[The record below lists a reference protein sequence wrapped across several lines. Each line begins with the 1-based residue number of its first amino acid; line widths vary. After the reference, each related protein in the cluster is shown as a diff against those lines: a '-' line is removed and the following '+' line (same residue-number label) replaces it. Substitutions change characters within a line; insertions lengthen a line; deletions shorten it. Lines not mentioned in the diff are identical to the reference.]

1 MDKSW
6 MHERRFSKEYVNGVD
21 DFIQFVESHM
31 GKECDVRC
39 PCTRCLN
46 LIIKDQISVK
56 QHIMINGIDPGYDT
70 WFYHG
75 ESTSHS
81 VVGDDQTDQE
91 PTYDRE
97 EEDEDDGVNDILFNL
112 HEQYTQ
118 SDTNGVDNTNDGGV
132 PTYLEDLIRGARTEL
147 YPGCK
152 KISRTSF
159 IIQLL
164 HLKVYNKLSNKTVD
178 MILQLMKSSFPDGET
193 LPGSYYEAKKFLRDL
208 GLGYECI
215 HACKYDCALYWKEN
229 KKLEAC
235 PICQT
240 SRWKLNDGV
249 GKKIPHKIL
258 RYFPLKPRLQRLF
271 MSEKTSKKMVWHNEK
286 RVNDEYMR
294 HPADSAAWK
303 DFDKEFPQFAE
314 DPRNVRL
321 ALATDGFNPFGN
333 MSTSYSMWPVIL
345 APLNLPPW
353 DCMKDPFLFLS
364 LLIPGKNSPGK
375 DIDVY
380 LRPLVDE
387 LKELFTEGADTFDFS
402 VKKTFRMHASVLWTI
417 NDFPAYGDLSGWITK
432 GYMAC
437 PSCNEET
444 YSVRLHN
451 KISYM
456 GHRRNLP
463 IHHPWRKDKKN
474 FNGQREDSVPPKSL
488 TGDDVLLQLNR
499 LQTRV
504 SGKHD
509 SNKKRKRGAEEL
521 NWTKRSILFELPY
534 WSKLKLRHNLDVM
547 HIEKNICESILGT
560 LMNVEGKTKDTAK
573 ARLDLEDMKIRKE
586 LHLINKGNG
595 KYAMPPASYVM
606 TTKERRDFCDFIRSV
621 KFPDGYASN
630 IARCVTSNDQKLSGM
645 KSHDCHVILQRILP
659 VGIRGSVTKE
669 VREVLTELGHFFQNL
684 CCKKLNKT
692 ELEKMK
698 EDICLIMCK
707 LEKIYPPAFFDVMVH
722 LSIHLPEEAILGGP
736 VQFRWMYPIE
746 RFLCGLKQSV
756 RNKARPEG
764 SVAEA
769 YIAKEC
775 LTFCSMYLKGIE
787 NRFNRDDRNNDI
799 ELEDSLPIFS
809 QKCRPVGS
817 TTYLN
822 LSVEELKPLTWF
834 VFQNC
839 EEVEPFLEKHKEELV
854 LEGCMNLEQEHKEKF
869 PEWFKKHIIGLYNA
883 DPSGRN
889 ESLYSLAC
897 APSRCIKKFS
907 GCIVNGVRFL
917 TKDRDSRRKTQN
929 SGVVVDANHGDNT
942 IAFYG
947 VLDDIIQLD
956 YVRDRRVILFKC
968 DWFDLGRKKLTRI
981 KKEGNIV
988 SVRVDGKWYEED
1000 SYILADQARQVFYIN
1015 DPKLGHDWRVV
1026 IPVSH
1031 RHVYDV
1037 SEMINEEI
1045 DDDVLFVE
1053 NGVYQEND
1061 TNDVLEVNLD
1071 EIESLRRND
1080 LDPDDIDA
1088 TLYQGVPRMG
1098 DVANIDDV
1106 EDLDD
1111 TMVDYNSSEEGSEK
1125 SHNSDYDSDSDAG

>member
-1 MDKSW
+1 
-6 MHERRFSKEYVNGVD
+6 
-21 DFIQFVESHM
+21 
-31 GKECDVRC
+31 
-39 PCTRCLN
+39 
-46 LIIKDQISVK
+46 
-56 QHIMINGIDPGYDT
+56 
-70 WFYHG
+70 
-75 ESTSHS
+75 
-81 VVGDDQTDQE
+81 
-91 PTYDRE
+91 
-97 EEDEDDGVNDILFNL
+97 
-112 HEQYTQ
+112 
-118 SDTNGVDNTNDGGV
+118 
-132 PTYLEDLIRGARTEL
+132 
-147 YPGCK
+147 
-152 KISRTSF
+152 
-159 IIQLL
+159 
-164 HLKVYNKLSNKTVD
+164 
-178 MILQLMKSSFPDGET
+178 
-193 LPGSYYEAKKFLRDL
+193 
-208 GLGYECI
+208 
-215 HACKYDCALYWKEN
+215 
-229 KKLEAC
+229 
-235 PICQT
+235 
-240 SRWKLNDGV
+240 
-249 GKKIPHKIL
+249 
-258 RYFPLKPRLQRLF
+258 
-271 MSEKTSKKMVWHNEK
+271 
-286 RVNDEYMR
+286 
-294 HPADSAAWK
+294 
-303 DFDKEFPQFAE
+303 
-314 DPRNVRL
+314 
-321 ALATDGFNPFGN
+321 
-333 MSTSYSMWPVIL
+333 
-345 APLNLPPW
+345 
-353 DCMKDPFLFLS
+353 
-364 LLIPGKNSPGK
+364 
-375 DIDVY
+375 
-380 LRPLVDE
+380 
-387 LKELFTEGADTFDFS
+387 
-402 VKKTFRMHASVLWTI
+402 
-417 NDFPAYGDLSGWITK
+417 
-432 GYMAC
+432 
-437 PSCNEET
+437 
-444 YSVRLHN
+444 
-451 KISYM
+451 
-456 GHRRNLP
+456 
-463 IHHPWRKDKKN
+463 
-474 FNGQREDSVPPKSL
+474 
-488 TGDDVLLQLNR
+488 
-499 LQTRV
+499 
-504 SGKHD
+504 
-509 SNKKRKRGAEEL
+509 
-521 NWTKRSILFELPY
+521 
-534 WSKLKLRHNLDVM
+534 
-547 HIEKNICESILGT
+547 
-560 LMNVEGKTKDTAK
+560 
-573 ARLDLEDMKIRKE
+573 
-586 LHLINKGNG
+586 
-595 KYAMPPASYVM
+595 
-606 TTKERRDFCDFIRSV
+606 
-621 KFPDGYASN
+621 
-630 IARCVTSNDQKLSGM
+630 
-645 KSHDCHVILQRILP
+645 
-659 VGIRGSVTKE
+659 
-669 VREVLTELGHFFQNL
+669 
-684 CCKKLNKT
+684 
-692 ELEKMK
+692 
-698 EDICLIMCK
+698 
-707 LEKIYPPAFFDVMVH
+707 
-722 LSIHLPEEAILGGP
+722 
-736 VQFRWMYPIE
+736 MYPIE

-775 LTFCSMYLKGIE
+775 LMFCSMYLKGIE
-787 NRFNRDDRNNDI
+787 TRFNRDDRNNDI

>member
-1 MDKSW
+1 
-6 MHERRFSKEYVNGVD
+6 
-21 DFIQFVESHM
+21 
-31 GKECDVRC
+31 
-39 PCTRCLN
+39 
-46 LIIKDQISVK
+46 
-56 QHIMINGIDPGYDT
+56 
-70 WFYHG
+70 
-75 ESTSHS
+75 
-81 VVGDDQTDQE
+81 
-91 PTYDRE
+91 
-97 EEDEDDGVNDILFNL
+97 
-112 HEQYTQ
+112 
-118 SDTNGVDNTNDGGV
+118 
-132 PTYLEDLIRGARTEL
+132 
-147 YPGCK
+147 
-152 KISRTSF
+152 
-159 IIQLL
+159 
-164 HLKVYNKLSNKTVD
+164 
-178 MILQLMKSSFPDGET
+178 
-193 LPGSYYEAKKFLRDL
+193 
-208 GLGYECI
+208 
-215 HACKYDCALYWKEN
+215 
-229 KKLEAC
+229 
-235 PICQT
+235 
-240 SRWKLNDGV
+240 
-249 GKKIPHKIL
+249 
-258 RYFPLKPRLQRLF
+258 
-271 MSEKTSKKMVWHNEK
+271 
-286 RVNDEYMR
+286 
-294 HPADSAAWK
+294 
-303 DFDKEFPQFAE
+303 
-314 DPRNVRL
+314 
-321 ALATDGFNPFGN
+321 
-333 MSTSYSMWPVIL
+333 
-345 APLNLPPW
+345 
-353 DCMKDPFLFLS
+353 
-364 LLIPGKNSPGK
+364 
-375 DIDVY
+375 
-380 LRPLVDE
+380 
-387 LKELFTEGADTFDFS
+387 
-402 VKKTFRMHASVLWTI
+402 
-417 NDFPAYGDLSGWITK
+417 
-432 GYMAC
+432 
-437 PSCNEET
+437 
-444 YSVRLHN
+444 
-451 KISYM
+451 
-456 GHRRNLP
+456 
-463 IHHPWRKDKKN
+463 
-474 FNGQREDSVPPKSL
+474 
-488 TGDDVLLQLNR
+488 
-499 LQTRV
+499 
-504 SGKHD
+504 
-509 SNKKRKRGAEEL
+509 
-521 NWTKRSILFELPY
+521 
-534 WSKLKLRHNLDVM
+534 M

-645 KSHDCHVILQRILP
+645 KSHDCHVILQHISP
-659 VGIRGSVTKE
+659 VGILGSVTKE
-669 VREVLTELGHFFQNL
+669 VREVLTKLGHFFQNL
-684 CCKKLNKT
+684 CCKKLNKI

-698 EDICLIMCK
+698 EDICLILCN

-722 LSIHLPEEAILGGP
+722 LSIHLPDEAILGGL

-787 NRFNRDDRNNDI
+787 TRFNRDDRNNDI

-822 LSVEELKPLTWF
+822 LSVEELKALTWF

-839 EEVEPFLEKHKEELV
+839 EEVEPFLKKHNEELV
-854 LEGCMNLEQEHKEKF
+854 LEGCMNSEQEHKEKF
-869 PEWFKKHIIGLYNA
+869 PAWFKEHV
-883 DPSGRN
+883 
-889 ESLYSLAC
+889 
-897 APSRCIKKFS
+897 CIKKFS

-929 SGVVVDANHGDNT
+929 SGVVVDANHGDNM

-956 YVRDRRVILFKC
+956 YVRDKRVILFKC

-1026 IPVSH
+1026 IHVSH

-1080 LDPDDIDA
+1080 LDPEDIDA

-1098 DVANIDDV
+1098 DVANLDDV
-1106 EDLDD
+1106 DDLDD
-1111 TMVDYNSSEEGSEK
+1111 TMVDYNSSEEGLQK
-1125 SHNSDYDSDSDAG
+1125 SNNSDYDSDSDAG

>member
-1 MDKSW
+1 
-6 MHERRFSKEYVNGVD
+6 MHERRFSKVYVNGVD
-21 DFIQFVESHM
+21 DFMQFVESHM
-31 GKECDVRC
+31 GKECNVRC

-56 QHIMINGIDPGYDT
+56 QHIMINGIDPGYVT

-112 HEQYTQ
+112 QEQYTQ

-132 PTYLEDLIRGARTEL
+132 PAYLEDLIRGARTEL

-215 HACKYDCALYWKEN
+215 HACKYDCALYWKGDE
-229 KKLEAC
+229 KLEAC

-387 LKELFTEGADTFDFS
+387 LKELFTDGADMFDFS

-444 YSVRLHN
+444 YFVRLRN
-451 KISYM
+451 KISYI
-456 GHRRNLP
+456 GHRRNIP
-463 IHHPWRKDKKN
+463 INHPWRKDKKN

-499 LQTRV
+499 LQTHV

-573 ARLDLEDMKIRKE
+573 SRLDLEDMKIRKE

-645 KSHDCHVILQRILP
+645 KSHDYHVILQRILP
-659 VGIRGSVTKE
+659 VGICGSVTKE

-698 EDICLIMCK
+698 EDICLILCK

-722 LSIHLPEEAILGGP
+722 LSIHLPNEAILGGP

-746 RFLCGLKQSV
+746 RFLCGLKQIV

-787 NRFNRDDRNNDI
+787 TRFNRDDRNNDI

-822 LSVEELKPLTWF
+822 LSVEELKALTWF

-839 EEVEPFLEKHKEELV
+839 EEVEPFLKKHKEELV

-869 PEWFKKHIIGLYNA
+869 PAWFKEHIISLYNA
-883 DPSGRN
+883 DQSGLN

-929 SGVVVDANHGDNT
+929 SGVVVDVNHGDNT

-956 YVRDRRVILFKC
+956 YVRDKRVILFKC

-1037 SEMINEEI
+1037 SEMSNEEI

-1080 LDPDDIDA
+1080 LDPEDIDA

-1106 EDLDD
+1106 DDLDD
-1111 TMVDYNSSEEGSEK
+1111 TMVDYNSSEEGSQK

>member
-132 PTYLEDLIRGARTEL
+132 PAYLEDLIRGARTEL

-229 KKLEAC
+229 EKLEAC

-444 YSVRLHN
+444 YSVRLRN

-595 KYAMPPASYVM
+595 KYATPPASYVM

-698 EDICLIMCK
+698 EDICLILCK

-722 LSIHLPEEAILGGP
+722 LSIHLPDEAILGGP

-756 RNKARPEG
+756 RNKARLEG

-787 NRFNRDDRNNDI
+787 TRFNRDDRNNDI

-869 PEWFKKHIIGLYNA
+869 PEWFKKHIISLYNA

-917 TKDRDSRRKTQN
+917 TKDRDSQ
-929 SGVVVDANHGDNT
+929 
-942 IAFYG
+942 
-947 VLDDIIQLD
+947 
-956 YVRDRRVILFKC
+956 
-968 DWFDLGRKKLTRI
+968 
-981 KKEGNIV
+981 
-988 SVRVDGKWYEED
+988 
-1000 SYILADQARQVFYIN
+1000 
-1015 DPKLGHDWRVV
+1015 
-1026 IPVSH
+1026 
-1031 RHVYDV
+1031 
-1037 SEMINEEI
+1037 
-1045 DDDVLFVE
+1045 

-1071 EIESLRRND
+1071 EIESLRRKD

>member
-6 MHERRFSKEYVNGVD
+6 MNAPKHSEAYLEGVNG
-21 DFIQFVESHM
+21 FMLFVETHV
-31 GKECDVRC
+31 GKNRNIRC
-39 PCTRCLN
+39 PCKRCLN
-46 LIIKDQISVK
+46 LIINNQKTVK
-56 QHIMINGIDPGYDT
+56 AHIRLNGIDPQYVT
-70 WFYHG
+70 WFNHG
-75 ESTSHS
+75 EHAINDCSTHS
-81 VVGDDQTDQE
+81 SFHDESDEDWA
-91 PTYDRE
+91 
-97 EEDEDDGVNDILFNL
+97 EDEDDGVDDMLIDIR
-112 HEQYTQ
+112 EQYNQGT
-118 SDTNGVDNTNDGGV
+118 DGADNINNGGV
-132 PTYLEDLIRGARTEL
+132 PKYLEDLMMGARTEL

-178 MILQLMKSSFPDGET
+178 MFLQLMKTSFPDGET
-193 LPGSYYEAKKFLRDL
+193 LPGSYYEAKKILRDL

-215 HACKYDCALYWKEN
+215 HACKYDCALFWKEN
-229 KKLEAC
+229 EKLETC

-240 SRWKLNDGV
+240 SHWKLNDGT

-271 MSEKTSKKMVWHNEK
+271 MSVKTSKKMVWHNEK
-286 RVNDEYMR
+286 RIDDDYMR
-294 HPADSAAWK
+294 HPADSTAWK
-303 DFDKEFPQFAE
+303 EFDKEYPGFAA

-364 LLIPGKNSPGK
+364 LLIPGKHSPGK

-380 LRPLVDE
+380 MRPLIDE
-387 LKELFTEGADTFDFS
+387 LKELFVEGADTFDVS
-402 VKKTFRMHASVLWTI
+402 GKKTFRMHASILWTI
-417 NDFPAYGDLSGWITK
+417 NDFPAYGDLSGWSTK

-437 PSCNEET
+437 PACNKDT
-444 YSVRLHN
+444 YSVKLRN
-451 KISYM
+451 KICYM
-456 GHRRNLP
+456 GHRRSLP
-463 IHHPWRKDKKN
+463 KDHPWRKDRKH
-474 FNGQREDSVPPKSL
+474 FNGKREDAEAPISL
-488 TGDDVLLQLNR
+488 TGEDVLSQLEK
-499 LQTRV
+499 LPTRIP
-504 SGKHD
+504 GKH
-509 SNKKRKRGAEEL
+509 SNKNRKRGEEEL

-547 HIEKNICESILGT
+547 HTEKNICESILGT
-560 LMNVEGKTKDTAK
+560 LMNVEGKTKDTVK

-586 LHLINKGNG
+586 LHLIKKNND
-595 KYAMPPASYVM
+595 KYAMPAASYVM
-606 TTKERRDFCDFIRSV
+606 TKKERQDFCEFIRSV

-630 IARCVTSNDQKLSGM
+630 ISRCVTATDQKLSGM

-659 VGIRGSVTKE
+659 PGIRGSLTKE
-669 VREVLTELGHFFQNL
+669 VREVLTELGQFFQHL

-698 EDICLIMCK
+698 SDICLIMCK
-707 LEKIYPPAFFDVMVH
+707 LEKIYPPAFFDIMVH
-722 LSIHLPEEAILGGP
+722 LSIHLPDEALLGGP

-787 NRFNRDDRNNDI
+787 TRFNRDDRNNDI
-799 ELEDSLPIFS
+799 EFNDSLSIFE
-809 QKCRPVGS
+809 QKCRPVGA
-817 TTYLN
+817 TTLVN
-822 LSVEELKPLTWF
+822 LSPEDFKSITWF
-834 VFQNC
+834 VLQNC
-839 EEVEPFLEKHKEELV
+839 DEVDPFINQHKQELVAAGCVNIEKQHKE
-854 LEGCMNLEQEHKEKF
+854 QF
-869 PEWFKKHIIGLYNA
+869 PTWFKEQMIRIYKDNKSA
-883 DPSGRN
+883 KN

-897 APSRCIKKFS
+897 APRRCIKKFA

-917 TKDRDSRRKTQN
+917 TRERDSRRKTQN
-929 SGVVVDANHGDNT
+929 SGIVVDGNHGDET
-942 IAFYG
+942 LSFYG

-956 YVRDRRVILFKC
+956 YVRGRQIILFKC
-968 DWFDLGRKKLTRI
+968 DWYDLGKKKRTGLQ
-981 KKEGNIV
+981 KEGNIV

-1015 DPKLGHDWRVV
+1015 DPKLGKNWRVV

-1037 SEMINEEI
+1037 SEMADEDI
-1045 DDDVLFVE
+1045 DADDVLSVE
-1053 NGVYQEND
+1053 NGVYQENG
-1061 TNDVLEVNLD
+1061 TNDPLEVGLG
-1071 EIESLRRND
+1071 EIELLRRND
-1080 LDPDDIDA
+1080 LDQEDIDDTIIQVGTRMVDATDLDDID
-1088 TLYQGVPRMG
+1088 
-1098 DVANIDDV
+1098 
-1106 EDLDD
+1106 ELDD
-1111 TMVDYNSSEEGSEK
+1111 TMVDYYSTDEASENSHGSE
-1125 SHNSDYDSDSDAG
+1125 DEIDSDDAS

>member
-81 VVGDDQTDQE
+81 VLGDDQTDQE

-97 EEDEDDGVNDILFNL
+97 EEDEDDGLNDILFNL

-132 PTYLEDLIRGARTEL
+132 PAYLEDLIRGARTEL

-229 KKLEAC
+229 EKLEAC

-286 RVNDEYMR
+286 QVNDEYMR

-333 MSTSYSMWPVIL
+333 MSTSYSMWPIIL

-417 NDFPAYGDLSGWITK
+417 NDFPAYGDLSWWITK

-444 YSVRLHN
+444 YSVRLRN

-463 IHHPWRKDKKN
+463 IHHPWRKDKKY

-560 LMNVEGKTKDTAK
+560 LMNVEGKKKDTAK

-698 EDICLIMCK
+698 EDICLILCK

-722 LSIHLPEEAILGGP
+722 LSIHLPDEAILGGP

-746 RFLCGLKQSV
+746 RV

-787 NRFNRDDRNNDI
+787 TRFNRDDRNNDI

-907 GCIVNGVRFL
+907 GCIVNGVRFF

>member
-132 PTYLEDLIRGARTEL
+132 PAYLEDLIRGARTEL

-229 KKLEAC
+229 EKLEAC

-258 RYFPLKPRLQRLF
+258 RYLPLKPRLQRLF

-333 MSTSYSMWPVIL
+333 MSTSYSVWPVIL

-417 NDFPAYGDLSGWITK
+417 NDIPAYVDLSGWITK

-444 YSVRLHN
+444 YSVRLH
-451 KISYM
+451 
-456 GHRRNLP
+456 
-463 IHHPWRKDKKN
+463 KKN

-586 LHLINKGNG
+586 LHLINKGSG

-621 KFPDGYASN
+621 KFQDGYASN

-698 EDICLIMCK
+698 EDICLILCK

-722 LSIHLPEEAILGGP
+722 LSIHLPDEAILGGP

-787 NRFNRDDRNNDI
+787 TRFNRDDRNNDI

-834 VFQNC
+834 VFRNC
-839 EEVEPFLEKHKEELV
+839 EEVEPFLEEAQGRACSGRLYEFENIKRSFLNGSK
-854 LEGCMNLEQEHKEKF
+854 NIA
-869 PEWFKKHIIGLYNA
+869 IIGLYNA

>member
-6 MHERRFSKEYVNGVD
+6 MYARKFSEAYVDGVH
-21 DFIQFVESHM
+21 DFIEYVESHM
-31 GKECDVRC
+31 GKECQVRC

-46 LIIKDQISVK
+46 LIIADQKSVRK
-56 QHIMINGIDPGYDT
+56 HILVNGIDPGYVT

-75 ESTSHS
+75 ESTAHS
-81 VVGDDQTDQE
+81 AVGDATVQE
-91 PTYDRE
+91 TAVYNE
-97 EEDEDDGVNDILFNL
+97 SEDEDDGVNDILFDL
-112 HEQYTQ
+112 REQYTQ
-118 SDTNGVDNTNDGGV
+118 SDTNGVDNTNHGGV
-132 PTYLEDLIRGARTEL
+132 PAYLEELMSGAKTEL
-147 YPGCK
+147 YP
-152 KISRTSF
+152 
-159 IIQLL
+159 
-164 HLKVYNKLSNKTVD
+164 
-178 MILQLMKSSFPDGET
+178 LMKSSFPDGET
-193 LPGSYYEAKKFLRDL
+193 LPDSYYEAKKFLREL
-208 GLGYECI
+208 GMGYECI

-229 KKLEAC
+229 EKLEAC

-240 SRWKLNDGV
+240 GRWKVNDGV

-286 RVNDEYMR
+286 RVDDDYMR
-294 HPADSAAWK
+294 HPADSIAWK
-303 DFDKEFPQFAE
+303 DFDKEFPRFAE

-353 DCMKDPFLFLS
+353 DCMKNPFLFLS

-387 LKELFTEGADTFDFS
+387 LKELFNEGADTFDIS
-402 VKKTFRMHASVLWTI
+402 KKKTFRMHASVLWTI

-437 PSCNEET
+437 PTCNEDT
-444 YSVRLHN
+444 YSVKLRN
-451 KISYM
+451 KICYM

-463 IHHPWRKDKKN
+463 KNHSWRKDKKN
-474 FNGQREDSVPPKSL
+474 FNGKREDSAPPKSL
-488 TGDDVLLQLNR
+488 TGEDVLLQLHR

-521 NWTKRSILFELPY
+521 NWSKRSILFELPY

-560 LMNVEGKTKDTAK
+560 LMNVDGKTKDTAK
-573 ARLDLEDMKIRKE
+573 ARLDLEDMNIRKE
-586 LHLINKGNG
+586 LHLIKKGNE
-595 KYAMPPASYVM
+595 KYVMPAASYVM
-606 TTKERRDFCDFIRSV
+606 TKKERQDFCEFIKNV

-630 IARCVTSNDQKLSGM
+630 ISRCVTSTDQKLSGM
-645 KSHDCHVILQRILP
+645 KSHNCHVLLQRILP

-669 VREVLTELGHFFQNL
+669 VREVLTEVGQFFQHL

-698 EDICLIMCK
+698 GDICLILCK
-707 LEKIYPPAFFDVMVH
+707 LEKIYPPAFFDIMVH
-722 LSIHLPEEAILGGP
+722 LAIHLPDEGILGGP

-787 NRFNRDDRNNDI
+787 TRFNRDDRNNDI
-799 ELEDSLPIFS
+799 ELDDSLPIFS

-817 TTYLN
+817 TTYMN
-822 LSVEELKPLTWF
+822 LSVEELKALTWF

-839 EEVEPFLEKHKEELV
+839 EEVEPFLKMHKEKLV
-854 LEGCMNLEQEHKEKF
+854 VDGCMNLEREHKEKF
-869 PEWFKKHIIGLYNA
+869 PAWFKNHIIGLYTA
-883 DPSGRN
+883 DPSGVN

-897 APSRCIKKFS
+897 APNKCVKRFS

-917 TKDRDSRRKTQN
+917 TKERDSRRKTQN
-929 SGVVVDANHGDNT
+929 SGIVADANHGDDM
-942 IAFYG
+942 ISFYG
-947 VLDDIIQLD
+947 VLDDIIQID
-956 YVRDRRVILFKC
+956 YVKDRHVILFKC
-968 DWFDLGRKKLTRI
+968 DWFDLGRKNLTRI

-1015 DPKLGHDWRVV
+1015 DPKLGHNWRVV

-1045 DDDVLFVE
+1045 DDDDLFVE

-1061 TNDVLEVNLD
+1061 TNDVLDVNLD

-1080 LDPDDIDA
+1080 LDPEDIDA
-1088 TLYQGVPRMG
+1088 TLFQGVHRMG
-1098 DVANIDDV
+1098 NVANIDDV
-1106 EDLDD
+1106 DDLDE
-1111 TMVDYNSSEEGSEK
+1111 TMVDYYSSDEGSHE
-1125 SHNSDYDSDSDAG
+1125 SHNSDYDIDSDAS